1 MAKGIHDLGNGLG
14 FIYVTDTAGSR
25 IYESVPNSKSG
36 ARKIKG
42 LASAVSA
49 TSVNKR
55 GVGSITASAITGS
68 GSITAITVDGVN
80 QISAS
85 ISYTISTTVAQL
97 HSLIESAI
105 NGYTPGSSPNMGASF
120 VGSKVNLLAP
130 IELGSDLNGYAISVS
145 STGNATFTTVDIAGG
160 TDNIESYDDNFGFRF
175 YLDADY
181 GLSDVT
187 GSGSAVWGDKSN
199 ADEITDYV
207 IPRSLNSAITTIDSN
222 ISSGAVT
229 FNRKSSQSFITVANQ
244 GFATTDDL
252 DYIGIDGFS
261 DGDLVTLKSKFNTV
275 GVYTNVTE
283 TGNIR
288 KAVDAPDI
296 KLGNDT
302 PNAAVF
308 AITLQLKNGFWYEV
322 NRAES
327 LSIGDLVDIDITTVP
342 PIAGDSLVYNAGTGK
357 FEPDTVG
364 GGGGGSINSLSDVDT
379 STTPPTVLDV
389 LQWDGTNWVPA
400 AAGGGG
406 GGANLSVID
415 NTTSELKVASDS
427 GTDATLTSAT
437 TSLAGLMSAGDKTK
451 LEFITVTGASDLDE
465 LTEDIADMI
474 TLSGVAANAENLGT
488 FTGTVIADNQT
499 IKAAIQALETHV
511 QTGMSIFDLTN
522 VSGTVAVGDLLAWD
536 GTDFTTK
543 SKLEENIV
551 ELGGSTLTV
560 GYVPKANGDNTIV
573 NSSIYSTSL
582 TMGLFGVTSPTMSIG
597 MLGTSDRSVGLER
610 HTTVDTAGNVL
621 FLYGGGATSAATNKN
636 GGDVRIYGGTSTGT
650 GTSSVGIYTCPAG
663 SSGTTSNTATLK
675 LNINGAG
682 TAEFTTST
690 AASKM
695 RIGHNLTTIFG
706 STTTI
711 GVEMA
716 RIDNTYSIPLG
727 MYSLSTGHLAIV
739 GGNYGVRIG
748 ARPSGTY
755 DFHIGGAQCYIVGG
769 KAPGDGIAYQFYKN
783 VSVADN
789 GTATTIASFETVGA
803 IATAAI
809 TGMHITNTCT
819 STTTN
824 YALRLTASGATNN
837 VALHVN
843 TGVITMYTLTP
854 KTGYDFTIASG
865 ANRKIGLG
873 VNTLPEAV
881 GNSLTISAGDV
892 FAGYTNVVGG
902 NLIMETGIS
911 SGNVGS
917 DFIIRT
923 CTPGASGTGT
933 NTLSDKLIVKGNGN
947 VGIGTSTP
955 NAGAILDL
963 TSSTMALLLPRLTGD
978 GASAITP
985 TNGMCL
991 YVTSTNGTFTTVGFW
1006 GYEGGAWKKYTLI

>member
-160 TDNIESYDDNFGFRF
+160 TDNLEAYDDNFGFRF

-199 ADEITDYV
+199 AEEITDYV

-308 AITLQLKNGFWYEV
+308 AVTLQLNNGFWYEV

-379 STTPPTVLDV
+379 STVPPTALDV

-406 GGANLSVID
+406 GGANLSVTG
-415 NTTSELKVASDS
+415 NTTSQLVIASDS

-437 TSLAGLMSAGDKTK
+437 TTLAGLMSGGDKTK
-451 LEFITVTGASDLDE
+451 LDFITVTGAADLDAIPV
-465 LTEDIADMI
+465 DVADLV
-474 TLSGVAANAENLGT
+474 TLSGVAANSTTLGT
-488 FTGTVIADNQT
+488 FTGTVISDNQT
-499 IKAAIQALETHV
+499 IKAAIQALETHL
-511 QTGMSIFDLTN
+511 QSGISIFDLTN
-522 VSGTVAVGDLLAWD
+522 VSGTVAVADLLVWD
-536 GTDFTTK
+536 GTDFATK
-543 SKLEENIV
+543 SKSEAGLAQITTPLADRFIPRV
-551 ELGGSTLTV
+551 TAGGDGYELTESLIYSGASTIGLFGATTTTYSVGMLAADRSIGIERQTTLSTAGGVLSIYAGGSTL
-560 GYVPKANGDNTIV
+560 A
-573 NSSIYSTSL
+573 
-582 TMGLFGVTSPTMSIG
+582 
-597 MLGTSDRSVGLER
+597 GTNL
-610 HTTVDTAGNVL
+610 
-621 FLYGGGATSAATNKN
+621 N
-636 GGDVRIYGGTSTGT
+636 GGNLNLYSGISTGT
-650 GTSSVGIYTCPAG
+650 GTSQFNVYTCAAG
-663 SSGTTSNTATLK
+663 SSGTTSVTPTLK

-682 TAEFTTST
+682 TIEFTTST
-690 AASKM
+690 A
-695 RIGHNLTTIFG
+695 
-706 STTTI
+706 
-711 GVEMA
+711 
-716 RIDNTYSIPLG
+716 NTKS
-727 MYSLSTGHLAIV
+727 
-739 GGNYGVRIG
+739 RIG
-748 ARPSGTY
+748 ANLDTMCGVVQQNGLYLTTPDGSYEYPISMSVGTDY
-755 DFHIGGAQCYIVGG
+755 KAYFGGGNNGFMFV
-769 KAPGDGIAYQFYKN
+769 KN
-783 VSVADN
+783 PQSDSHPLVAMGTSV
-789 GTATTIASFETVGA
+789 
-803 IATAAI
+803 
-809 TGMHITNTCT
+809 TN
-819 STTTN
+819 
-824 YALRLTASGATNN
+824 
-837 VALHVN
+837 
-843 TGVITMYTLTP
+843 
-854 KTGYDFTIASG
+854 
-865 ANRKIGLG
+865 
-873 VNTLPEAV
+873 
-881 GNSLTISAGDV
+881 ISAGCEGSYNYRYQFQRAWNNGGNSTSMYV
-892 FAGYTNVVGG
+892 GTTGTNSISANVGLLELVNTVTNVNGSNYGLQISVTGSSTGTNQNVAISTTNGKVVFNGTKGDYDVSFGATADRTFGVTRELVAAVGRKLSIYGGSACAGNSNLAGG
-902 NLIMETGIS
+902 NVEIITGVS
-911 SGNVGS
+911 TGTGS
-917 DFIIRT
+917 ADIVFKT
-923 CTPGASGTGT
+923 TTAGASGTSDNNPTTKMTIKGSGVINFSSLPT
-933 NTLSDKLIVKGNGN
+933 SASGLSAGDLWNNSGIVTI
-947 VGIGTSTP
+947 V
-955 NAGAILDL
+955 
-963 TSSTMALLLPRLTGD
+963 
-978 GASAITP
+978 
-985 TNGMCL
+985 
-991 YVTSTNGTFTTVGFW
+991 
-1006 GYEGGAWKKYTLI
+1006 

>member
-465 LTEDIADMI
+465 LTEDIADVI

-522 VSGTVAVGDLLAWD
+522 VSGSVATNDLLVWD
-536 GTDFTTK
+536 GTDFTTL
-543 SKLEENIV
+543 SKAEATIT
-551 ELGGSTLTV
+551 GFTTLTN
-560 GYVPKANGDNTIV
+560 GYIPYAN
-573 NSSIYSTSL
+573 STSTITDSLLKVTESGLSLDTASVTYTFTLNGQLARSLGMARHL
-582 TMGLFGVTSPTMSIG
+582 TTA
-597 MLGTSDRSVGLER
+597 
-610 HTTVDTAGNVL
+610 TAGNSL
-621 FLYGGGATSAATNKN
+621 SLYAGGAVSGGTNLN
-636 GGDVRIYGGTSTGT
+636 GGNLNLYPGIPTGT
-650 GTSSVGIYTCPAG
+650 GTSQFNVYTYGAG
-663 SSGTTSNTATLK
+663 SSGTTDGTATLK

-682 TAEFTTST
+682 TAEFTTT
-690 AASKM
+690 NANSKM
-695 RIGHNLTTIFG
+695 RFGHNLKSVCGVSTLGGLEIARVDGIYTLCPSIYMGSDYNMYFG
-706 STTTI
+706 
-711 GVEMA
+711 
-716 RIDNTYSIPLG
+716 
-727 MYSLSTGHLAIV
+727 
-739 GGNYGVRIG
+739 GGNG
-748 ARPSGTY
+748 ARAFSFVTNPATDTVPQVILGGTYGGIQAGIGISGTY
-755 DFHIGGAQCYIVGG
+755 M
-769 KAPGDGIAYQFYKN
+769 YQFHRTWSNSGNSTSMYI
-783 VSVADN
+783 STS
-789 GTATTIASFETVGA
+789 G
-803 IATAAI
+803 
-809 TGMHITNTCT
+809 TNTNIGT
-819 STTTN
+819 
-824 YALRLTASGATNN
+824 N
-837 VALHVN
+837 VALMEVVN
-843 TGVITMYTLTP
+843 TATNVNGSNFGLQISVTGASTGTNQNIALSTTNGKVVFYGQKGDYDVSFGATANRTFGVNREVVPATAGRSLTLYGGSAVLAGTNLAGGNVIVE
-854 KTGYDFTIASG
+854 TGTGTGSSG
-865 ANRKIGLG
+865 A
-873 VNTLPEAV
+873 
-881 GNSLTISAGDV
+881 
-892 FAGYTNVVGG
+892 
-902 NLIMETGIS
+902 
-911 SGNVGS
+911 
-917 DFIIRT
+917 DFIVKT
-923 CTPGASGTGT
+923 STPGANGATDNAPT
-933 NTLSDKLIVKGNGN
+933 TKFTVKGSGVINMSSLPTSASGLSIGDLYIDIPVNIASNGDLV
-947 VGIGTSTP
+947 VG
-955 NAGAILDL
+955 
-963 TSSTMALLLPRLTGD
+963 M
-978 GASAITP
+978 
-985 TNGMCL
+985 
-991 YVTSTNGTFTTVGFW
+991 VQ
-1006 GYEGGAWKKYTLI
+1006 